1 MSTAEKQL
9 SKEAA
14 RQLVRYLYLL
24 IDIIEFSQG
33 YPAEDNSEEDQAGQ
47 SDKDFD
53 DPMPF

>member
-1 MSTAEKQL
+1 MCTAEKQL

-33 YPAEDNSEEDQAGQ
+33 YPEEDSTEEDQAGR

-53 DPMPF
+53 DPIPF